1 MITERRRLILQP
13 SGNVPIFDHPEYAII
28 TDEMKM
34 ALFQAYFLTQ
44 KKVMKLKLAKDKKQK
59 VKSFVSG
66 QAKTDVTLSAN
77 DCLLTVLWTAFVN
90 TAMFDGEEPEKTVST
105 LTFSCNGRFRREPPI
120 PIAFF
125 GNVILPLPVK
135 SSAGELSVNNMAANA
150 EKIRKKI
157 LSVNNDFIQ
166 SSIDCL
172 AADESLKWKTPQKYD
187 LTVTNWDRPFDWY
200 GDADL
205 GRGAPKKFT
214 FVTQVLDKICL
225 VLPNS
230 DGSIEI
236 LFGLEC
242 EHMDRFLEHPLI
254 IEYFNCSE

>member
-1 MITERRRLILQP
+1 MQP
-13 SGNVPIFDHPEYAII
+13 SGRAPIFDHPEYAII

-34 ALFQAYFLTQ
+34 ALFQAYFSTQ
-44 KKVMKLKLAKDKKQK
+44 KKVIKLKLPKDKKQK

-66 QAKTDVTLSAN
+66 QAKTDVALSAN

-90 TAMFDGEEPEKTVST
+90 TAKFDAEESEKVVST
-105 LTFSCNGRFRREPPI
+105 LTFQCNGRFRRKPPI
-120 PIAFF
+120 PISFF
-125 GNVILPLPVK
+125 GNVVLPLPVK
-135 SSAGELSVNNMAANA
+135 SSASELSMNNMAANA

-172 AADESLKWKTPQKYD
+172 AADESLKGKIPQKYD

-200 GDADL
+200 EDADL
-205 GRGAPKKFT
+205 GQGAPKKFT
-214 FVTQVLDKICL
+214 YVTQILDKTCM

-230 DGSIEI
+230 DGGIEI
-236 LFGLEC
+236 IFGLEC
-242 EHMDRFLEHPLI
+242 EHMDMFLDHPLI
-254 IEYFNCSE
+254 IEYFTRSK

>member
-1 MITERRRLILQP
+1 MQP
-13 SGNVPIFDHPEYAII
+13 SGRAPLFDHPEYTII
-28 TDEMKM
+28 TDEMKI
-34 ALFQAYFLTQ
+34 ALVQAYFSTQ
-44 KKVMKLKLAKDKKQK
+44 KKVMKLKLPEDKKQK

-66 QAKTDVTLSAN
+66 QAKTDATLSAN
-77 DCLLTVLWTAFVN
+77 DCILTVLWTAFVN
-90 TAMFDGEEPEKTVST
+90 TAKFDYEESEKVVST
-105 LTFSCNGRFRREPPI
+105 LMFMCNGRFRRKPPI
-120 PIAFF
+120 PISFF
-125 GNVILPLPVK
+125 GNVVLALPVK
-135 SSAGELSVNNMAANA
+135 SSASELSVNNMAANA

-200 GDADL
+200 KDADL

-214 FVTQVLDKICL
+214 YVTQNLDKTCL

-230 DGSIEI
+230 NGGIEI
-236 LFGLEC
+236 IFGLEC
-242 EHMDRFLEHPLI
+242 EHMDRFLVHPLI
-254 IEYFNCSE
+254 TKYLTRSK